1 VISPGERAEHHR
13 VMERATEVGSALV
26 APAFASCTGAFATEL
41 DFLCRTLRRQG
52 VAAHDAEDLA
62 QDVFLVVWRRW
73 PDYDV
78 SRPLRPWLAGIAL
91 RVAQDHL
98 KRRWREVPT
107 SDLEAEDAASPM
119 EDRVAETRARA
130 VALEALA
137 SLPEKYRTPLV
148 MHDFDDVSVQEV
160 AVLLAIPAATAYTR
174 LRRARSALAHAVLRG
189 RVVGPPRFG
198 RALLELAVYHQAV

>member
-1 VISPGERAEHHR
+1 
-13 VMERATEVGSALV
+13 MERATEVGSALV
-26 APAFASCTGAFATEL
+26 PPAFASCTGAFAAEL
-41 DFLCRTLRRQG
+41 EFLCRTLRRQG
-52 VAAHDAEDLA
+52 VTAHDAEDLA

-73 PDYDV
+73 PDYDA

-98 KRRWREVPT
+98 KRRWREIPT
-107 SDLEAEDAASPM
+107 SELEAEDDASPI
-119 EDRVAETRARA
+119 DDHVAQTRERA
-130 VALEALA
+130 VALQALA

-148 MHDFDDVSVQEV
+148 MHDLDDVSVQDLAE
-160 AVLLAIPAATAYTR
+160 LLSIPAATAYTR

-189 RVVGPPRFG
+189 RAVGPPRFG